1 MNFVEF
7 EEHQT
12 NKMYKLFLTISKQIR
27 DDSYKVQMMKPSDQ
41 EFLIKLY
48 VRFKDMLPYMME
60 KYLETSIDGKPNQM
74 EHITKVLELPH
85 LDKLRDSLIEKVKRN
100 TMTSFPTFNLKGN
113 SSDLDFTEDNNS
125 DDLGS
130 NKFRSTSVSKADV
143 AGALRNTKYGFSR
156 NRNSS

>member
-1 MNFVEF
+1 
-7 EEHQT
+7 
-12 NKMYKLFLTISKQIR
+12 
-27 DDSYKVQMMKPSDQ
+27 
-41 EFLIKLY
+41 
-48 VRFKDMLPYMME
+48 
-60 KYLETSIDGKPNQM
+60 M

-100 TMTSFPTFNLKGN
+100 TLTSFPTFNLKGN

-143 AGALRNTKYGFSR
+143 TGALRNTKYGFSR